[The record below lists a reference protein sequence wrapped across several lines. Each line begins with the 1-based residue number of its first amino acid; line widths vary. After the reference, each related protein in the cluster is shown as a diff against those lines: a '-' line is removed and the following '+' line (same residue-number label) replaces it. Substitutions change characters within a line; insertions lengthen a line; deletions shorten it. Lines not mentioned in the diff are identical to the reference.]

1 MDFALGAHQKAEWFR
16 QRQILGL
23 AAL

>member
-23 AAL
+23 VVL